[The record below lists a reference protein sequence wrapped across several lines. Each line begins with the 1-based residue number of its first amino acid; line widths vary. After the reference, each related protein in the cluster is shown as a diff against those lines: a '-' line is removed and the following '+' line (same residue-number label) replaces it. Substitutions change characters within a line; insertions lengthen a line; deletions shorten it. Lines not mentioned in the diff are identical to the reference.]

1 MGPLLEQVLENNM
14 ETVKVVFKHFPLNMH
29 KQAKPAA
36 YAAIAAEKQG
46 KFWEYHD
53 ELFLNIKKLN
63 APNTLMEIAKKIGLN
78 VAQFSKDMM
87 SPQTKTKVEQDIRD
101 GAQAGVTGTPAIF
114 INGRIL
120 KKRGAADAQKIIDDE
135 LKKLNSG
142 K

>member
-1 MGPLLEQVLENNM
+1 MGPLLEQVLDNNM
-14 ETVKVVFKHFPLNMH
+14 ETVKVIFKHFPLRMH

-36 YAAIAAEKQG
+36 YASIAAEKQG

-63 APNTLMEIAKKIGLN
+63 DPNTLMEIAKKIGLDI
-78 VAQFSKDMM
+78 AQFSKDMM
-87 SPQTKTKVEQDIRD
+87 SPETKTKVEQDIRD

-120 KKRGAADAQKIIDDE
+120 KKRNAADAQKIIDDE

>member
-1 MGPLLEQVLENNM
+1 MGPLLEQVLGNNL

-29 KQAKPAA
+29 KQAKPAS

-53 ELFLNIKKLN
+53 ELFLNIQKLN
-63 APNTLMEIAKKIGLN
+63 DPNTLMEIAKKIGLDIT
-78 VAQFSKDMM
+78 QFSKDMM
-87 SPQTKTKVEQDIRD
+87 SPETKNKVEQDIRD

-120 KKRGAADAQKIIDDE
+120 KKRSADDAQIIIDDE
-135 LKKLNSG
+135 LKKLTSG

>member
-1 MGPLLEQVLENNM
+1 MGPLLEQVLDNNM
-14 ETVKVVFKHFPLNMH
+14 ETVKVVFKQFPLNMH

-36 YAAIAAEKQG
+36 YAAIAAQNQG

-53 ELFLNIKKLN
+53 EIFLNQKKLN
-63 APNTLMEIAKKIGLN
+63 DPNTLMEIAKKVGLDIT
-78 VAQFSKDMM
+78 QFSKDMI
-87 SPQTKTKVEQDIRD
+87 SPETKNTVEQDIRD

-120 KKRGAADAQKIIDDE
+120 KQRSAADAQKIIDAE